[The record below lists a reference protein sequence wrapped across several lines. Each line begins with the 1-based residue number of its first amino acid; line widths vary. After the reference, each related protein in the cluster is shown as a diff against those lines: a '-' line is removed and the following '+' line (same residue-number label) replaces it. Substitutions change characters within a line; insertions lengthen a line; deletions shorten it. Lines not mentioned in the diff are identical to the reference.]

1 MKLLFI
7 YFYFLALY
15 CYYNGLQYEVGDV
28 IQPNCSTRCT
38 CHYGGYFVCKP
49 QKCSANG
56 PTCYASGD
64 PHYGSFDSKRFDFQ
78 GNCEYVLTKPC
89 NNNDFIITATNLLWG
104 SPFVSVTHLVKVIV
118 PNQGLEIVLSTG
130 RDGIITINGELL
142 INNGDR
148 VVHRSSGVEVAR
160 AGRRP
165 HIILTIGHPLTI
177 SWDGAGQV
185 RITVSRSWQGQ
196 LCGLC
201 GNYNNDVSDDFM
213 FPNGSVTTSVN
224 DFGSS
229 WLYAKTS
236 EDCGV
241 PQPPPPCPASVTTA
255 AQSRCNELMNSVFNV
270 CNSVVDPSDFID
282 GCKLDYCLCNE
293 RDREDC
299 YCNSLSSYAAEC
311 ASKGVIIS
319 NWRNFFCRKLLVLK
333 NQHEFITFY
342 CYYSF

>member
-1 MKLLFI
+1 MKGVAEMLWFI
-7 YFYFLALY
+7 HLAFY
-15 CYYNGLQYEVGDV
+15 CHHNGLQYEVGDM

-49 QKCSANG
+49 QKCLVDG
-56 PTCYASGD
+56 PTCYAWGD

-89 NNNDFIITATNLLWG
+89 NNSDFIITAVNTLWVYN
-104 SPFVSVTHLVKVIV
+104 PTVSVTSLVKVII
-118 PNQGLEIVLSTG
+118 PNKGLKIILS
-130 RDGIITINGELL
+130 RSNITINDVVHT
-142 INNGDR
+142 NNGDR
-148 VVHRSSGVEVAR
+148 VIHRSSGVEVSR
-160 AGRRP
+160 TGGQP
-165 HIILTIGHPLTI
+165 YVLLTIGYPLVIKWTGSYRVDI
-177 SWDGAGQV
+177 AAS
-185 RITVSRSWQGQ
+185 SSWQGQ

-213 FPNGSVTTSVN
+213 FPNGSVTTSAN

-241 PQPPPPCPASVTTA
+241 PQPPPPCPTSVTTA

-282 GCKLDYCLCNE
+282 GCKLDYCLCSE
-293 RDREDC
+293 EDREHC
-299 YCNSLSSYAAEC
+299 YCNSLSSYAAVC
-311 ASKGVIIS
+311 ASKGVVIS
-319 NWRNFFCRKLLVLK
+319 NWRNFFCRK
-333 NQHEFITFY
+333 
-342 CYYSF
+342 